1 MRTVAIGC
9 GGTGGHVYP
18 GLAIGAELRERD
30 WRVLALLSG
39 QDLAEHAARA
49 EELGVETLAVSSV
62 RFPVSRLGLPL
73 FSLRLMGCGF
83 GVRRLLRSAG
93 CDAVVGMGSFASAPV
108 CLGAALCGLPLI
120 LHEGNAVVGRANRLF
135 SRRAQALA
143 VSLPLAPGQNVHCP
157 VVHTGLPIRQAIVD
171 GARNSVWPGDDD
183 FVKWGLDPERE
194 TVLAFGGSQ
203 GAETLNAAIPGALGM
218 VAAERR
224 IQVIHLTGGRRM
236 QTVRDAYERLG
247 VSAVVRERES
257 AMERLYALADVVV
270 CRAGAS
276 TLTELALLRKRA
288 VLVPL
293 PSAADDHQ
301 NANAAVFVRSFPAVR
316 IPQEEA
322 VPERIAEA
330 VEALLAGGVTNET
343 NNASFV
349 PNPEAAAA
357 VADLVQNAV
366 EAEVVK
372 TPGG

>member
-18 GLAIGAELRERD
+18 GLAIAAELRERG

-39 QDLAEHAARA
+39 QHVAEHTARA

-73 FSLRLMGCGF
+73 FSLRLMVCGF

-143 VSLPLAPGQNVHCP
+143 ASLPLVPGQHVHCS
-157 VVHTGLPIRQAIVD
+157 VVQTGLPVRQAIID
-171 GARNSVWPGDDD
+171 EARTSGPPSEDD
-183 FVKWGLDPERE
+183 FAQRGLDPERE

-203 GAETLNAAIPGALGM
+203 GAEALNAAIPGALGT

-224 IQVIHLTGGRRM
+224 IQVIHLTGAGRVQR
-236 QTVRDAYERLG
+236 VRDAYERLG
-247 VSAVVRERES
+247 VPAVVREREN

-301 NANAAVFVRSFPAVR
+301 NANAAVFARSFPAVR
-316 IPQEEA
+316 IQHEDA

-330 VEALLAGGVTNET
+330 VEALLAGAVTNET
-343 NNASFV
+343 NNVSFV
-349 PNPEAAAA
+349 PNPAAAAA
-357 VADLVQNAV
+357 VADLVQGAV
-366 EAEVVK
+366 EAEVAK
-372 TPGG
+372 TPAG